1 MKSKTTLSIIFT
13 LAIAFVCGFNAGAQD
28 AGPVL
33 AAAYVTPSVG
43 DPQDFVI
50 IPGRATQSV
59 ETSTYPEPFKQD
71 GIWQWEVTSV
81 DKQDHAGSEAKFTWE
96 VGGTSTCYFTALE
109 YNRVLETE
117 NPDYQ
122 YTPSANHFNLSLVGS
137 DVLKCMRSA
146 YKENECLT
154 VYRNGEIWLQLQG
167 VPNGNH
173 VYPVVGFNET
183 TGRTEVLYLISQTN
197 TQQLAADFM
206 SVINEQIAYG
216 DKGGTYFYQMRWDR
230 LDLNGGST
238 YGSYGTTNYLNANN
252 YAVDATVRAC
262 HRQGHPYP
270 FEGKVDEI
278 IHNEI
283 AFTPIAQDK
292 VPANETIYYAIMRN
306 GVTIDVMSQ
315 NEAIELAGV
324 GEVVYQD
331 NVPSTVYGYGLFN
344 EGEVHYGVNPT
355 FKYYYNVVVV
365 RVPQGNTYVPAV
377 GDTTFPTN
385 LNSYGSADL
394 LAQYTGEIGENTEML
409 YYAKVSNR
417 ASVFAHNT
425 QVIRL
430 EYGIEFGAARAY
442 RGLDVT
448 ANQFASSMLYGEFVT
463 ERDANGQVVATEV
476 KPMTETTK
484 YSNTGGY
491 GEQWT
496 YKPTI
501 YINLQEKYP
510 ALYAELE
517 ALRTTD
523 KDAYNAKW
531 LEVSQ
536 IIWDKEVPI
545 NVFLE
550 LTFEDNGQQYKLY
563 SDWASIDPGQA
574 GGNGGWTAVDDIKGD
589 NTRVSVYPNPA
600 TDYITVEGASGNVA
614 LFSAAGAQVAGV
626 NGQGAVTIDVTGLAK
641 GVYILKAGNVTE
653 KILIK

>member
-1 MKSKTTLSIIFT
+1 M
-13 LAIAFVCGFNAGAQD
+13 
-28 AGPVL
+28 
-33 AAAYVTPSVG
+33 
-43 DPQDFVI
+43 
-50 IPGRATQSV
+50 
-59 ETSTYPEPFKQD
+59 
-71 GIWQWEVTSV
+71 
-81 DKQDHAGSEAKFTWE
+81 
-96 VGGTSTCYFTALE
+96 
-109 YNRVLETE
+109 
-117 NPDYQ
+117 
-122 YTPSANHFNLSLVGS
+122 
-137 DVLKCMRSA
+137 
-146 YKENECLT
+146 
-154 VYRNGEIWLQLQG
+154 
-167 VPNGNH
+167 
-173 VYPVVGFNET
+173 
-183 TGRTEVLYLISQTN
+183 
-197 TQQLAADFM
+197 
-206 SVINEQIAYG
+206 
-216 DKGGTYFYQMRWDR
+216 
-230 LDLNGGST
+230 
-238 YGSYGTTNYLNANN
+238 
-252 YAVDATVRAC
+252 
-262 HRQGHPYP
+262 
-270 FEGKVDEI
+270 DEI

-394 LAQYTGEIGENTEML
+394 LAEYTGEIGENTEML
-409 YYAKVSNR
+409 YYAKDPNR

-536 IIWDKEVPI
+536 IIWEKEVPI